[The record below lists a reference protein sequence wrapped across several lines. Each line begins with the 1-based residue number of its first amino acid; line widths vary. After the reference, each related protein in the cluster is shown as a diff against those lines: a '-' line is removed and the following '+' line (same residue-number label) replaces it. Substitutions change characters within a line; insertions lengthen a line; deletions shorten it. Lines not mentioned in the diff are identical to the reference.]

1 MFFFP
6 LRWKYSVAMKRAAAL
21 QPRMKDLQE
30 RMKNLEKDDP
40 LMRDL
45 QREQFTLMTKG
56 AWGCLPLLL
65 QAPFL
70 MTFYA
75 ILLVSIEARH
85 APFIGWV
92 QDLSAPDPYLV
103 LPLLMGIT
111 MIAQY
116 ALTSTTTDPVQKK
129 VNYIM
134 PLIFIWVMKSAPAG
148 LVLYWMV
155 TNLVSAAQQFVINR
169 LNPAPKSLPSG

>member
-1 MFFFP
+1 
-6 LRWKYSVAMKRAAAL
+6 MKRVAAL

-30 RMKNLEKDDP
+30 RMKDLEKDDP
-40 LMRDL
+40 RMRDL
-45 QREQFTLMTKG
+45 KREQLALVKEG
-56 AWGCLPLLL
+56 NPLGCLLMFL

-92 QDLSAPDPYLV
+92 QDLSAPDPYWV
-103 LPLLMGIT
+103 LPLMMGIT
-111 MIAQY
+111 MIAQN
-116 ALTSTTTDPVQKK
+116 ALTSTTADPVQKK
-129 VNYIM
+129 VNYVI
-134 PLIFIWVMKSAPAG
+134 PVIFILFMKSAPAG

-155 TNLVSAAQQFVINR
+155 NNLVGAAQQFVINR
-169 LNPAPKSLPSG
+169 LNPAPLILRQG